1 MVLIWHQCIH
11 MTAKL
16 IYGDEARLLSWASE
30 RIGVRFRA
38 DACTIGLERDGE
50 LVAVVVYDTFSEVDA
65 CMHIASDGTR
75 AWMNKSLLL
84 AAFAYPFIQLKL
96 RRVTGMVPAKNT
108 EALAFDE
115 HIGFVR
121 EGYHPKAL
129 PDDDIVSLGLLR
141 ENCRFI
147 PQGERE

>member
-1 MVLIWHQCIH
+1 
-11 MTAKL
+11 MTAQL
-16 IYGDEARLLSWASE
+16 IYGQEDRLLPWAQE
-30 RIGVRFRA
+30 RIGVSFRS
-38 DACTIGLERDGE
+38 DAYTIGLEKDGE
-50 LVAVVVYDTFSEVDA
+50 LVAVVVYDTFSEVDC

-108 EALAFDE
+108 QALAFDE

-129 PDDDIVSLGLLR
+129 PDDDLVSLGLLR